1 MLIIASAVPKHGKKS
16 EKEKDSMEEIHE
28 GEMPEMAEEAPMEEA
43 EQEEEEAPEE
53 EAPAKE
59 SDDTPEAALEA
70 AIKEHGP
77 DDAGQLVSWLQEYG
91 FELTKSE
98 GAPEEEAPE
107 EEGEEEP
114 MGGAEAFGFDPHTMR
129 NSAAKRAFSKHYG
142 GK

>member
-1 MLIIASAVPKHGKKS
+1 MAMAAFDAPNAERVGKDTNLLHNVAQYMYTDGYNDIVSQLNDGKENLAATVGQIAGRLIAN
-16 EKEKDSMEEIHE
+16 EYQMDS
-28 GEMPEMAEEAPMEEA
+28 
-43 EQEEEEAPEE
+43 
-53 EAPAKE
+53 
-59 SDDTPEAALEA
+59 
-70 AIKEHGP
+70 
-77 DDAGQLVSWLQEYG
+77 
-91 FELTKSE
+91 